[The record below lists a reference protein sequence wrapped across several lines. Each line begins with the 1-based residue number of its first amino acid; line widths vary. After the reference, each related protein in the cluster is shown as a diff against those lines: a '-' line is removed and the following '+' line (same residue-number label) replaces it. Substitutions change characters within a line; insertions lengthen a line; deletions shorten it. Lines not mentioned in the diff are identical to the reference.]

1 MHRLILFGGIH
12 LDGPSGPPTGRIVQR
27 RQLALLAL
35 LARTVH
41 TPLTRER
48 AVGVLWPDCPED
60 RARARLSD
68 ALYVIRQELGEDAV
82 ITVGDGLR
90 LNPDRVWSDV
100 GAFEEAVS
108 AGRWEE
114 AVELY
119 EGPFLEGFHP
129 NGNGG
134 FERWVDG
141 ESRSLAERYR
151 RVLETLA
158 TDAEEAGDPDTAVK
172 WWKRRAAEERTN
184 SRVALRLMQALV
196 ESGNVAGALQ
206 HARVHEAI
214 LEQELGLPLPPE
226 VKAHVEE
233 LAATNG
239 GDAPWSRESEGADP
253 AKDPDGGRQSGGPV
267 RNGVPGEAD
276 EGGPSRDPDTSG
288 VSSDLPDP
296 PAPRPPGDRA
306 TAGGVARR
314 RLALAVAAGLLLLV
328 SGTWLSDAL
337 GGDEAAWVRDRA
349 VPEIEEL
356 VGRGLFDSAWA
367 VAQRAR
373 TLDPD
378 DLELARLLPEFTWL
392 WPELHTDPPGARV
405 LRRPYGDPDAPWEG
419 LGTTPLD
426 TFRLPL
432 GATVL
437 RMELEGYRPAY
448 TVPDNYLGEFP
459 VFSLD
464 PVDRLPEGMVRIPG
478 GEATLDDGVVELADF
493 LMARYP
499 VTNREYMRFVEAG
512 GYRNREFWE
521 YPFVLEGDT
530 LSWEEGMARF
540 TDRTGR
546 QGPAN
551 WEVGR
556 YPDGTGDHPVGGVSW
571 YEAVAYAGFAGAPLP
586 GVHHWHRAFGS
597 RYFGEHMVP
606 ESNLHSD
613 GPKPVGSHDNMG
625 PFGTFDM
632 AGNVREWTWN
642 QRGEERFIL
651 GAGWDDPEKLALD
664 TWHSRHTLD
673 RSVAN
678 GFRVVRY
685 LDDDPELA
693 RALAPLPPRPEPDF
707 LAMADPPSDEEFK
720 IFRRIYAYD
729 PAPLEARVE
738 TADTSRHW
746 IRETVSFNA
755 AYENARVLLHLH
767 LPRDGSPPY
776 QTVVY
781 WPGSGAQIF
790 KSIDT
795 KTDQHTA
802 FIVQSGRALA
812 FPVLKGTLERLG
824 EVEEARPPATS
835 LRFRNLRVQQVQ
847 DVMRTLDYLEHRD
860 DIDADGFAYYGWSWG
875 GGAAP
880 LVLALEPRLRVA
892 VLHTAGLTSTRPQ
905 PEVDPLNFLSRV
917 TVPVLMLNGSFDATV
932 PVDTHGRP
940 FLELLGADP
949 DHKRL
954 IEFEGGHFA
963 PRPLL
968 IRESLDWL
976 DRYLGPVDPH

>member
-12 LDGPSGPPTGRIVQR
+12 LEGPSGPPTGRIVQR

-35 LARTVH
+35 LARTSH

-82 ITVGDGLR
+82 MVVGDGLR

-100 GAFEEAVS
+100 GAFEEAVD
-108 AGRWEE
+108 AGRWEA

-134 FERWVDG
+134 FERWVDA
-141 ESRSLAERYR
+141 ERRSLAERYR
-151 RVLETLA
+151 RALETLA
-158 TDAEEAGDPDTAVK
+158 TDAEEAGDPDTAVT

-184 SRVALRLMQALV
+184 SRVALRLMQALA

-206 HARVHEAI
+206 HARVHEA
-214 LEQELGLPLPPE
+214 LLDEELQLALPAE
-226 VKAHVEE
+226 VQAFVGK

-239 GDAPWSRESEGADP
+239 EDAPRTRNRERADP
-253 AKDPDGGRQSGGPV
+253 ARGAQGDRHAGDPIRT
-267 RNGVPGEAD
+267 GVPGVSD
-276 EGGPSRDPDTSG
+276 EG
-288 VSSDLPDP
+288 
-296 PAPRPPGDRA
+296 
-306 TAGGVARR
+306 RR
-314 RLALAVAAGLLLLV
+314 WRLALTAAAGVLLLA
-328 SGTWLSDAL
+328 SGMWLSGAMGSD
-337 GGDEAAWVRDRA
+337 DTAWARDRA

-356 VGRGLFDSAWA
+356 VGRGHFDSAWT

-373 TLDPD
+373 ALDPD
-378 DLELARLLPEFTWL
+378 DPELARLLPEFTWL

-405 LRRPYGDPDAPWEG
+405 LRRPYGDPDAPWEE
-419 LGTTPLD
+419 LGATPLD

-437 RMELEGYRPAY
+437 RIEMQGYRPAY
-448 TVPDNYLGEFP
+448 TVPDDYLDEFP
-459 VFSLD
+459 VFTLD

-478 GEATLDDGVVELADF
+478 GEAVLDDEVVELGDF

-512 GYRNREFWE
+512 GYRNPEFWE
-521 YPFVLEGDT
+521 HPFVLEGDT

-546 QGPAN
+546 PGPAT

-556 YPDGTGDHPVGGVSW
+556 YPDGTEDHPVGGVSW
-571 YEAVAYAGFAGAPLP
+571 YEAVAYSAFAGTPVP

-597 RYFGEHMVP
+597 SFFGEHMVP

-613 GPKPVGSHDNMG
+613 GPTPVGAHDNMG

-651 GAGWDDPEKLALD
+651 GAGWDDPEKLALHL
-664 TWHSRHTLD
+664 WQSRHTFD

-678 GFRVVRY
+678 GFRVVQY
-685 LDDDPELA
+685 LDDGPELA

-707 LAMADPPSDEEFK
+707 LAEADPPSDEEFE
-720 IFRRIYAYD
+720 IFRRMYAYD
-729 PAPLEARVE
+729 PDPLEARVE
-738 TADTSRHW
+738 AADTSRHW

-755 AYENARVLLHLH
+755 AYEGARVLLHLH
-767 LPRDGSPPY
+767 LPRAGSPPY

-781 WPGSGAQIF
+781 WPGAGAQTF
-790 KSIDT
+790 ASIDT
-795 KTDQHTA
+795 KTDQHTP

-824 EVEEARPPATS
+824 EVEGSRSPDATV
-835 LRFRNLRVQQVQ
+835 RFRNLRIQQVQ
-847 DVMRTLDYLEHRD
+847 DVMRTLDYLERRD
-860 DIDADGFAYYGWSWG
+860 DIDADGLAYYGWSWG

-880 LVLALEPRLRVA
+880 LVLAVEPRLRAA
-892 VLHTAGLTSTRPQ
+892 VLHTAGLGNTRPL

-917 TVPVLMLNGSFDATV
+917 TLPVLMLNGSFDAAV
-932 PVDTHGRP
+932 PVDTHGWP
-940 FLELLGADP
+940 FFELLGTDP
-949 DHKRL
+949 TDKQL

-968 IRESLDWL
+968 IQESLDWL
-976 DRYLGPVDPH
+976 DRYLGPVALR